1 MIMDII
7 KEVMLEH
14 SLGILLAIST
24 LCSVIVFV
32 ALMVELCA
40 GWYKAK
46 LRKEEHTS
54 EDLAR
59 TVMKFITREGSLM
72 IACGVDIMIHF
83 SRIWHIVD
91 VKILDSVPMATIIW
105 AIFLCGIEWM
115 SVKEKAEDKAK
126 KRINDA
132 TRLGLEL
139 AEEILASR
147 GVKIDLNR
155 DGRTGKE
162 IEQKG

>member
-1 MIMDII
+1 
-7 KEVMLEH
+7 
-14 SLGILLAIST
+14 
-24 LCSVIVFV
+24 
-32 ALMVELCA
+32 
-40 GWYKAK
+40 
-46 LRKEEHTS
+46 
-54 EDLAR
+54 
-59 TVMKFITREGSLM
+59 
-72 IACGVDIMIHF
+72 
-83 SRIWHIVD
+83 
-91 VKILDSVPMATIIW
+91 
-105 AIFLCGIEWM
+105 M